1 MAVAGNNGD
10 AERRQIARILQSET
24 FRNADSQRRLLAYLA
39 EKTISGE
46 ADQLKEYTVGVE
58 AFGKPPGYDP
68 QHDASVRIQ
77 AGKLR
82 QKLEEYYRSEGC
94 DDPIV
99 VSFPKGRFRLI
110 FAPAAKPAVE
120 PPATLYRTWQRVA
133 IALAIALCGALSLLA
148 YGLLT
153 RKPTLTQEQKAI
165 WGPLIRGKRPI
176 ILSLGA
182 PLFVKTPLGFF
193 RSPTANRWEEVLKA
207 PEFGWMRAQM
217 ESGDATPVNIYT
229 GLGDALSAVQIAR
242 LLTAAGCDLIPK
254 RSVAVSWEDL
264 TNHNVVFLGPPKYT
278 LQLNEIPVRM
288 DLVMEGSS
296 IRNLRPG
303 RGEPAELRGNWPE
316 RAPYVVEDYALI
328 SRVPGL
334 HGRGEYLILSA
345 SSTEGTAAAA
355 TFVTD
360 PGFVRDLVSRLRDS
374 SGNLPRYFQAVIHAR
389 FRAMVPVE
397 ISYRFHHVLEALPT
411 RAGSAAAGR

>member
-1 MAVAGNNGD
+1 MAIGDANGD

-24 FRNADSQRRLLAYLA
+24 FRNADSQRRLLVYLA
-39 EKTISGE
+39 EKTLSGE

-58 AFGKPPGYDP
+58 AFGKPASYDP

-82 QKLEEYYRSEGC
+82 QKLEEYYRSEGR

-99 VSFPKGRFRLI
+99 VSFPKGRFRLV
-110 FAPAAKPAVE
+110 FAPAAKPTPE
-120 PPATLYRTWQRVA
+120 PVRPPHRMWKRLA
-133 IALAIALCGALSLLA
+133 IALAVSLCGALSLLA
-148 YGLLT
+148 YSLLA
-153 RKPTLTQEQKAI
+153 RKPALTAEQRAI
-165 WGPLIRGKRPI
+165 WGPLISGRRPI

-182 PLFVKTPLGFF
+182 PLFVKTPSGFF
-193 RSPTANRWEEVLKA
+193 RSPRVNRWEEVLKA
-207 PEFGWMRAQM
+207 PEFGWMKPQL
-217 ESGDATPVNIYT
+217 ESGDAVPVNIYT

-242 LLTAAGCDLIPK
+242 LLTSAGCDFIAK

-264 TNHNVVFLGPPKYT
+264 TNHNVVFLGPPKYS
-278 LQLNEIPVRM
+278 LQLSEIPVRM
-288 DLVMEGSS
+288 DLVMEGSA

-360 PGFVRDLVSRLRDS
+360 PGFVRELVSRLRDS
-374 SGNLPRYFQAVIHAR
+374 SGNFPKYFQAVIHAR

-397 ISYRFHHVLEALPT
+397 ISYRFHHVLESSPVPL
-411 RAGSAAAGR
+411 RSAATGP